1 MNIKNAFRPH
11 ENKGYIME
19 LSVTQHNR
27 MRKLRLIRLNQ
38 SSRRWQKGIQN
49 ASCMPKTTL
58 LY

>member
-11 ENKGYIME
+11 ENKGYIMDV
-19 LSVTQHNR
+19 VTQHNR

-38 SSRRWQKGIQN
+38 SRRRCQKGIQN